1 MKRREGLILGSA
13 CEAGE
18 LYRALLDD
26 KPKGVIEEIVN
37 FYDYLEIQ
45 PLGNNKFMINS
56 PKIENVNS
64 LDDIK
69 AYNKKIVDL
78 AQTHNKLCV
87 ATCDVHFIDPK
98 DSDYRKIIMN
108 AEGFSDADNQPPLYL
123 RTTEE
128 MLNEFDYL
136 GNEKAYEVVVKN
148 TNLIADMIEDIKP
161 IPDGTFPPHFD
172 GADDDLRRNTTN
184 RAIELYG

>member
-1 MKRREGLILGSA
+1 
-13 CEAGE
+13 
-18 LYRALLDD
+18 
-26 KPKGVIEEIVN
+26 
-37 FYDYLEIQ
+37 
-45 PLGNNKFMINS
+45 
-56 PKIENVNS
+56 
-64 LDDIK
+64 
-69 AYNKKIVDL
+69 
-78 AQTHNKLCV
+78 
-87 ATCDVHFIDPK
+87 
-98 DSDYRKIIMN
+98 MN

-172 GADDDLRRNTTN
+172 GADDDLRRITTN
-184 RAIELYG
+184 RAIELYGEPLPEIVEKRLNRELNSIISNGYAVLYIIAQKLVWNSVDHGYLVGSRGSVGS